1 MKTKKQLFEDK
12 VRRIVKEEVAF
23 ADLKQDIVKII
34 NNYKNDLTGPEKS
47 ANEILNMLVK
57 KKIINQ
63 NAFRIGAF

>member
-47 ANEILNMLVK
+47 ANEILNMLGK

-63 NAFRIGAF
+63 NAFRIGTF

>member
-63 NAFRIGAF
+63 NAFRIGTF